1 MPKRTRSRSRRRGA
15 TARPD
20 GRGPWWARLRSTL
33 ADAPGLL
40 LHPSPPGEPPWKLL
54 PAVLALAFA
63 ARAAVALSGDFVVHP
78 DEIMQYLE
86 PAHRLVFGNGV
97 TYWEYFYGARS
108 WLVPGL
114 VAAVLKLFDVLG
126 LGDPAWYVGGVEL
139 VFCAVSL
146 LIPAGM
152 YFFARWHFGEPAA
165 RIALVAG
172 AFWYELVGFAHKPMT
187 EFVATALLLP
197 LLALAVRPA
206 PDRTRVVLTAAVLS
220 VLTAAVRVQYA
231 PAALLALGLVFRR
244 TTKRTQLALAAA
256 AALLAVGALDA
267 ATWGGGLF
275 HSYVTYTRLNLALDE
290 LLTGAS
296 PAWEYLYWLLA
307 ASAGLAALCVL
318 PALKD
323 PRRYALL
330 LLLVAVVLLAHS
342 PQSHKTYRFVFAV
355 VPLYLTVGADL
366 LARLAARAPAGG
378 RRRWFGPPP
387 LAPAAAFAAISLAG
401 ILNALPYQGTVYESR
416 TGTTGYVAFLRD
428 QDPIFDVYRHLA
440 GSPGV
445 AAVWQEDRAYYASP
459 GYYHLHRAIPFYD
472 ANTGRREFLDGGVFD
487 LPRIAASVSHI
498 VTADPEARV
507 PGYAVERTFGDIR
520 VLRRAEG
527 TAVRRWREYA
537 PTIDDGVYTGVMRRL
552 YPDAPAMPPDSGIR
566 FADEDAQGR

>member
-1 MPKRTRSRSRRRGA
+1 M
-15 TARPD
+15 
-20 GRGPWWARLRSTL
+20 
-33 ADAPGLL
+33 
-40 LHPSPPGEPPWKLL
+40 
-54 PAVLALAFA
+54 LALAFA
-63 ARAAVALSGDFVVHP
+63 ARAAVALSGDFVLHP

-126 LGDPAWYVGGVEL
+126 LGQPAWYVGGVEL

-206 PDRTRVVLTAAVLS
+206 PDRTRVVLTAAVLA
-220 VLTAAVRVQYA
+220 VLTTAVRVQYA
-231 PAALLALGLVFRR
+231 PAALLALGLVFWR
-244 TTKRTQLALAAA
+244 TRKRTQLVLAAA
-256 AALLAVGALDA
+256 VTLLAVGVLDA
-267 ATWGGGLF
+267 VTWGGGLF
-275 HSYVTYTRLNLALDE
+275 HSYVTYVRLNLALDE
-290 LLTGAS
+290 VLIGTS
-296 PAWEYLYWLLA
+296 PAWEYLYWLLT

-318 PALKD
+318 AALKD
-323 PRRYALL
+323 LRRYGFL

-342 PQSHKTYRFVFAV
+342 PQSHKTYRFIFAV

-366 LARLAARAPAGG
+366 LARLASRASAGG
-378 RRRWFGPPP
+378 RGLSFGPAP
-387 LAPAAAFAAISLAG
+387 LALASAFAAISLAG
-401 ILNALPYQGTVYESR
+401 ILNAVPYQDTVYRSR
-416 TGTTGYVAFLRD
+416 TGTTGHVAFLRN
-428 QDPIFDVYRHLA
+428 QDPIFSVYRHLA

-445 AAVWQEDRAYYASP
+445 TAVWQEDRAYHSLP

-472 ANTGRREFLDGGVFD
+472 ARTGRHEFMNGGQVD
-487 LPRIAASVSHI
+487 LPGIAASISHI
-498 VTADPEARV
+498 VTADAGTRL
-507 PGYAVERTFGDIR
+507 PGYSLERTFGDIR
-520 VLRRAEG
+520 ILRREEG
-527 TAVRRWREYA
+527 AAVRRWREYV
-537 PTIDDGVYTGVMRRL
+537 PTIDDGVFTRVMRLL
-552 YPDAPAMPPDSGIR
+552 YPDAPAMPPNSGSVS
-566 FADEDAQGR
+566 